1 MPLRELLDEL
11 LTSLDTGPLITAFR
25 HYDARPVRAVQSLE
39 PITATPADAEVLG
52 IEPGAPL
59 MLVERTGWD
68 ARGRA
73 VEYARDLYRG
83 DRSRFISELTL

>member
-1 MPLRELLDEL
+1 VPGLLDLDLETSSIYRL
-11 LTSLDTGPLITAFR
+11 LDR

-39 PITATPADAEVLG
+39 PITATADDADVLRV
-52 IEPGAPL
+52 ERGAPL

-73 VEYARDLYRG
+73 VEYARDVYRG